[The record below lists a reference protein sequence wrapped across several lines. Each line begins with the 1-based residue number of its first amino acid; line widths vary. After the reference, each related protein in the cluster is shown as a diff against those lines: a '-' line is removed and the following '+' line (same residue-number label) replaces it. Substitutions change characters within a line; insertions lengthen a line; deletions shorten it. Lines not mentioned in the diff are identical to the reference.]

1 MAYAWEVKQ
10 TGNQMART
18 SKPFRIVVA
27 ATGGVLS
34 TAIPAFADFET
45 AHRQMY
51 HLEQDLK
58 RIGHN
63 VVLAVAK
70 LG

>member
-1 MAYAWEVKQ
+1 MGKPHR
-10 TGNQMART
+10 NLMART

-27 ATGGVLS
+27 ATGEVLS
-34 TAIPAFADFET
+34 TAIPTFVDFET

-63 VVLAVAK
+63 VLLAVAK
-70 LG
+70 FD